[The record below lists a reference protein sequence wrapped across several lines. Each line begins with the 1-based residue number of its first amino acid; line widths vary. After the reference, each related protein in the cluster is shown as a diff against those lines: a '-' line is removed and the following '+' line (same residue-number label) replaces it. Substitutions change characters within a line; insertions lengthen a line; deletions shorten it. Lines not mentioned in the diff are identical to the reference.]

1 MEKILD
7 IVELIAYE
15 KGLSLEVIKDVV
27 KNSILKVAKDSID
40 TQANFIIDDSNKDL
54 ALLHVV
60 EVCEDGD
67 PKLEQDPTNTIALSQ
82 ARQNDASLKPNDI
95 LHYEI
100 SLKDMKRSAVN
111 ALFRDLEFNI
121 QKSLE
126 DQYFQKYKAM
136 VNTIVK
142 GVVLDVDS
150 AQNTY
155 IEIDSMQAILALKN
169 RIKGESFKVGD
180 SVRAILKNVRFSRQG
195 LVLELSR
202 TTPKFLEALLH
213 LEVPEIAD
221 KEIEV
226 MGIARIP
233 GDRAKLA
240 LRSLNNQ
247 IDPIGATVGVR
258 GVRINAISKEL
269 CNENIDCVH
278 YNEVPEIY
286 IANALSPASVIK
298 IKLSQSE
305 VEGKVQKNALVTLY
319 GDQKSKAIGRNGV
332 NVRLAC
338 MLTGYD
344 IDFDVLEPRE
354 NVSKVSEKVG
364 LSMLESLFSKTPPSN
379 PETP

>member
-15 KGLSLEVIKDVV
+15 KGLSPEVIKDVV
-27 KNSILKVAKDSID
+27 KNSILKVARECID
-40 TQANFIIDDSNKDL
+40 TRAHFVVDDSNKDL
-54 ALLHVV
+54 ALLHAV
-60 EVCEDGD
+60 EVCADGD
-67 PKLEQDPTNTIALSQ
+67 PKLDQDPTNTIALSQ
-82 ARQNDASLKPNDI
+82 AHKDDPSLKPSDI

-111 ALFRDLEFNI
+111 ALFKDLEFNI

-136 VNTIVK
+136 LNTIVK
-142 GVVLDVDS
+142 GVVLSVDE

-155 IEIDSMQAILALKN
+155 IEIENMQAVLALKN

-180 SVRAILKNVRFSRQG
+180 SVRAILKNVRFSKQG
-195 LVLELSR
+195 LILELSR

-247 IDPIGATVGVR
+247 IDPIGATVGVK

-269 CNENIDCVH
+269 CSENIDCVH

-286 IANALSPASVIK
+286 IANALSPAHVIK
-298 IKLSQSE
+298 IKLAQ
-305 VEGKVQKNALVTLY
+305 EGKKSALVTLY

-344 IDFDVLEPRE
+344 IDFDVLEPKE
-354 NVSKVSEKVG
+354 STPKVPEKVG
-364 LSMLESLFSKTPPSN
+364 LSMLESLFSKTPATPSDQQGGK
-379 PETP
+379 

>member
-15 KGLSLEVIKDVV
+15 KGLSPEVIKDVV
-27 KNSILKVAKDSID
+27 KNSILKVARECID
-40 TQANFIIDDSNKDL
+40 TRAHFVVDDSNKDL
-54 ALLHVV
+54 ALLHAV
-60 EVCEDGD
+60 EVCADGD
-67 PKLEQDPTNTIALSQ
+67 PKLDQDPTNTIALSQ
-82 ARQNDASLKPNDI
+82 AHKDDPSLKPSDI

-111 ALFRDLEFNI
+111 ALFKDLEFNI

-136 VNTIVK
+136 LNTIVK
-142 GVVLDVDS
+142 GVVLSVDE

-155 IEIDSMQAILALKN
+155 IEIENMQAVLALKN

-180 SVRAILKNVRFSRQG
+180 SVRAILKNVRFSKQG
-195 LVLELSR
+195 LILELSR

-247 IDPIGATVGVR
+247 IDPIGATVGVK

-269 CNENIDCVH
+269 CSENIDCVH

-286 IANALSPASVIK
+286 IANALSPAHVIK
-298 IKLSQSE
+298 IKLAQ
-305 VEGKVQKNALVTLY
+305 EGKKSALVTLY

-344 IDFDVLEPRE
+344 IDFDVLEPKE
-354 NVSKVSEKVG
+354 SAPKVPEKVG
-364 LSMLESLFSKTPPSN
+364 LSMLESLFSKTPATPSDQQGG
-379 PETP
+379 E

>member
-15 KGLSLEVIKDVV
+15 KGLSPEVIKDVV
-27 KNSILKVAKDSID
+27 KNSILKVARECID
-40 TQANFIIDDSNKDL
+40 TRAHFVVDDSNKDL
-54 ALLHVV
+54 ALLHAV
-60 EVCEDGD
+60 EVCADGD

-82 ARQNDASLKPNDI
+82 AHKDDPSLKPSDI

-111 ALFRDLEFNI
+111 ALFKDLEFNI

-136 VNTIVK
+136 LNTIVK
-142 GVVLDVDS
+142 GVVLSVDE

-155 IEIDSMQAILALKN
+155 IEIENMQAVLALKN

-180 SVRAILKNVRFSRQG
+180 SVRAILKNVRFSKQG
-195 LVLELSR
+195 LILELSR

-240 LRSLNNQ
+240 LRSLNNK
-247 IDPIGATVGVR
+247 IDPIGATVGVK

-269 CNENIDCVH
+269 CSENIDCVH

-286 IANALSPASVIK
+286 IANALSPAHVIK
-298 IKLSQSE
+298 IKLAQ
-305 VEGKVQKNALVTLY
+305 EGKKSALVTLY

-344 IDFDVLEPRE
+344 IDFDVLEPKE
-354 NVSKVSEKVG
+354 SAPKVPEKVG
-364 LSMLESLFSKTPPSN
+364 LSMLESLFSKTPATHSDQQGG
-379 PETP
+379 E

>member
-15 KGLSLEVIKDVV
+15 KGLSLDTIKDVV
-27 KNSILKVAKDSID
+27 KNSILKVAKECLDA
-40 TQANFIIDDSNKDL
+40 QAHFVIDDSNKDL
-54 ALLHVV
+54 TLLHVV
-60 EVCEDGD
+60 QVCADDDPRLETD
-67 PKLEQDPTNTIALSQ
+67 PKNTLALSQ
-82 ARQNDASLKPNDI
+82 AHKSDPTLKPDDL

-100 SLKDMKRSAVN
+100 SLKDMKRGAVN
-111 ALFRDLEFNI
+111 ALFKDLEYNI

-136 VNTIVK
+136 LNTIVS

-150 AQNTY
+150 EQNTY
-155 IEIDSMQAILALKN
+155 IEIDGLQAILALKN

-180 SVRAILKNVRFSRQG
+180 SVRAVLKHVRFSKQG
-195 LVLELSR
+195 LILELSR
-202 TTPKFLEALLH
+202 TTPKFLEALLR

-221 KEIEV
+221 EEIEI

-240 LRSLNNQ
+240 LRSHNNQ
-247 IDPIGATVGVR
+247 IDPIGATVGVK

-269 CNENIDCVH
+269 CNESIDCVH
-278 YNEVPEIY
+278 YNEIPEMY
-286 IANALSPASVIK
+286 IANALSPAQIIK
-298 IKLSQSE
+298 IKLSE
-305 VEGKVQKNALVTLY
+305 TEEGKKNAQVTLY

-338 MLTGYD
+338 MLTGFD
-344 IDFDVLEPRE
+344 IDFEVLEPKE
-354 NVSKVSEKVG
+354 NAPRVPEKVG
-364 LSMLESLFSKTPPSN
+364 LSMLESLFSKKPTS
-379 PETP
+379 ETPNS

>member
-15 KGLSLEVIKDVV
+15 KGLSPEVIKDVV
-27 KNSILKVAKDSID
+27 KNSILKVARECID
-40 TQANFIIDDSNKDL
+40 TRAHFVVDDSNKDL
-54 ALLHVV
+54 ALLHAV
-60 EVCEDGD
+60 EVCADGD
-67 PKLEQDPTNTIALSQ
+67 PKLDQDPTNTIALSQ
-82 ARQNDASLKPNDI
+82 AHKDDPSLKPSDI

-111 ALFRDLEFNI
+111 ALFKDLEFNI

-136 VNTIVK
+136 LNTIVK
-142 GVVLDVDS
+142 GVVLSVDE

-155 IEIDSMQAILALKN
+155 VEIENMQAVLALKN

-180 SVRAILKNVRFSRQG
+180 SVRAILKNVRFSKQG
-195 LVLELSR
+195 LILELSR

-247 IDPIGATVGVR
+247 IDPIGATVGVK

-269 CNENIDCVH
+269 CSENIDCVH

-286 IANALSPASVIK
+286 IANALSPAHVIK
-298 IKLSQSE
+298 IKLAQ
-305 VEGKVQKNALVTLY
+305 EGKKSALVTLY

-344 IDFDVLEPRE
+344 IDFDVLEPKE
-354 NVSKVSEKVG
+354 SAPKVPEKVG
-364 LSMLESLFSKTPPSN
+364 LSMLESLFSKTPATPSDQQGG
-379 PETP
+379 E

>member
-15 KGLSLEVIKDVV
+15 KGLSPEVIKDVV
-27 KNSILKVAKDSID
+27 KNSILKVARECID
-40 TQANFIIDDSNKDL
+40 TRAHFVVDDSNKDL
-54 ALLHVV
+54 ALLHAV
-60 EVCEDGD
+60 EVCADGD

-82 ARQNDASLKPNDI
+82 AHKDDPSLKPSDI

-111 ALFRDLEFNI
+111 ALFKDLEFNI

-136 VNTIVK
+136 LNTIVK
-142 GVVLDVDS
+142 GVVLSVDE

-155 IEIDSMQAILALKN
+155 IEIENMQAVLALKN

-180 SVRAILKNVRFSRQG
+180 SVRAILKNVRFSKQG
-195 LVLELSR
+195 LILELSR

-247 IDPIGATVGVR
+247 IDPIGATVGVK

-269 CNENIDCVH
+269 CSENIDCVH

-286 IANALSPASVIK
+286 IANALSPAHVIK
-298 IKLSQSE
+298 IKLAQ
-305 VEGKVQKNALVTLY
+305 EGKKSALVTLY

-344 IDFDVLEPRE
+344 IDFDVLEPKE
-354 NVSKVSEKVG
+354 SAPKVPEKVG
-364 LSMLESLFSKTPPSN
+364 LSMLESLFSKTPATPSDQQGG
-379 PETP
+379 E

>member
-15 KGLSLEVIKDVV
+15 KGLSPEVIKDVV
-27 KNSILKVAKDSID
+27 KNSILKVARECID
-40 TQANFIIDDSNKDL
+40 TRAHFVVDDSNKDL
-54 ALLHVV
+54 ALLHAV
-60 EVCEDGD
+60 EVCADGD
-67 PKLEQDPTNTIALSQ
+67 PKLDQDPTNTIALSQ
-82 ARQNDASLKPNDI
+82 AHKDDPSLKPSDI

-111 ALFRDLEFNI
+111 ALFKDLEFNI

-136 VNTIVK
+136 LNTIVK
-142 GVVLDVDS
+142 GVVLSVDE

-155 IEIDSMQAILALKN
+155 IEIENMQAVLALKN

-180 SVRAILKNVRFSRQG
+180 SVRAILKNVRFSKQG
-195 LVLELSR
+195 LILELSR

-247 IDPIGATVGVR
+247 IDPIGATVGVK

-269 CNENIDCVH
+269 CSENIDCVH

-286 IANALSPASVIK
+286 IANALSPAHVIK
-298 IKLSQSE
+298 IKLAQ
-305 VEGKVQKNALVTLY
+305 EGKKSALVTLY

-344 IDFDVLEPRE
+344 IDFDVLEPKE
-354 NVSKVSEKVG
+354 SAPKVPEKVG
-364 LSMLESLFSKTPPSN
+364 LSMLESLFSKTPATPSDQQGGK
-379 PETP
+379 

>member
-15 KGLSLEVIKDVV
+15 KGLSPEVIKDVV
-27 KNSILKVAKDSID
+27 KNSILKVARECID
-40 TQANFIIDDSNKDL
+40 TRANFVVDDSNKDL
-54 ALLHVV
+54 ALLHAV
-60 EVCEDGD
+60 EVCADDD
-67 PKLEQDPTNTIALSQ
+67 PRLNQDPTNTIALSQ
-82 ARQNDASLKPNDI
+82 AHRDDPSLKPSDI

-111 ALFRDLEFNI
+111 ALFKDLEFNI

-136 VNTIVK
+136 LNTIVK
-142 GVVLDVDS
+142 GVVLSVDE

-155 IEIDSMQAILALKN
+155 VEIENMQAVLALKN
-169 RIKGESFKVGD
+169 RIKGETFKVGD
-180 SVRAILKNVRFSRQG
+180 SVRAILKNVRFSKQG
-195 LVLELSR
+195 LILELSR

-269 CNENIDCVH
+269 CSENIDCVH

-286 IANALSPASVIK
+286 IANALSPAHVIK
-298 IKLSQSE
+298 IKLAQ
-305 VEGKVQKNALVTLY
+305 EGKKSALVTLY

-344 IDFDVLEPRE
+344 IDFDVLEPKE
-354 NVSKVSEKVG
+354 SAPKVPEKVG
-364 LSMLESLFSKTPPSN
+364 LSMLESLFSKTPATPSDQQGG
-379 PETP
+379 E

>member
-15 KGLSLEVIKDVV
+15 KGLSPEVIKDVV
-27 KNSILKVAKDSID
+27 KNSILKVARECID
-40 TQANFIIDDSNKDL
+40 TRANFVVDDSNKDL
-54 ALLHVV
+54 ALLHAV
-60 EVCEDGD
+60 EVCADGD
-67 PKLEQDPTNTIALSQ
+67 PKLDQDPTNTIALSQ
-82 ARQNDASLKPNDI
+82 AHKDDPSLKPSDI

-111 ALFRDLEFNI
+111 ALFKDLEFNI

-136 VNTIVK
+136 LNTIVK
-142 GVVLDVDS
+142 GVVLSVDE

-155 IEIDSMQAILALKN
+155 VEIENMQAVLALKN

-180 SVRAILKNVRFSRQG
+180 SVRAILKNVRFSKQG
-195 LVLELSR
+195 LILELSR

-247 IDPIGATVGVR
+247 IDPIGATVGVK

-269 CNENIDCVH
+269 CSENIDCVH

-286 IANALSPASVIK
+286 IANALSPAHVIK
-298 IKLSQSE
+298 IKLAQ
-305 VEGKVQKNALVTLY
+305 EGKKSALVTLY

-344 IDFDVLEPRE
+344 IDFDVLEPKE
-354 NVSKVSEKVG
+354 SAPKVPEKVG
-364 LSMLESLFSKTPPSN
+364 LSMLESLFSKTPATPSDQQGG
-379 PETP
+379 E